1 AVVPGADQRGEHL
14 VAPGERPEA
23 GEGLGLG
30 DRLVEL
36 ERLVV
41 PDRRRHRLVEQVVE
55 ARGPDDLEHAGD
67 VVGRRPD
74 VAVGEVLGAGAHG
87 AAPVSRWGRWS
98 GAPVAVWCRGAAA
111 PAAPAAPAVPPLA
124 PGGLQSCLAPMVPG
138 A

>member
-1 AVVPGADQRGEHL
+1 
-14 VAPGERPEA
+14 
-23 GEGLGLG
+23 GLGLG

-41 PDRRRHRLVEQVVE
+41 PDRRRDRLVEQIVE

-98 GAPVAVWCRGAAA
+98 
-111 PAAPAAPAVPPLA
+111 AAPAAPAVPPLS